1 MLLALACA
9 TVGVVTYLAVQ
20 NSLARELDSNLQ
32 TATGLAYDCRH
43 PNGDDGASGQPG
55 SADSDDARGASPTVA
70 PSPAGANP
78 TPGNLS
84 TCQGLAEGTF
94 VAAVGHK
101 QALAS
106 VIGDP
111 SYRLSAADQQTL
123 RGITP
128 SLATH
133 PGSGPGSQYFLPTT
147 RDLSGAGGTF
157 LLTAV
162 SDPDGDGTVYI
173 TGLPLSQL
181 HDLLR
186 DVALAEATVFGAVLL
201 LAGAGGTLWVRF
213 SLRPLRRVAA
223 TASQVAELPLES
235 DQVELPAGVPDTDPA
250 TETGQLGLAFNRM
263 LGHVQTALRRR
274 AASEA
279 RLRRFAADAS
289 HELRTPLSAIRGY
302 AELALRHP
310 GDSPEQ
316 VTHALGRVLS
326 ESTRMS
332 DLVDELLLLA
342 RLDAGRPLASEPVDM
357 TRLVIDATSDAQVAR
372 RDHRWVLELPDDPVL
387 VSGDEHRLHQV
398 LANVLS
404 NAGKHTPDGATV
416 TVRVDDTLPDA
427 GAAPAAQTV
436 RRGTIPPPP
445 RLVVSVTDNGPGIP
459 PDLLP
464 DLFERFTRADTS
476 RSHTTNTSST
486 GLGLAIVDAVVA
498 AHGGAVLVTSRP
510 GLTSFAIALPRL
522 TEPARPSPPAGPS
535 NVTRNGPASPNRRR
549 WPPRLGSLAPPPAQR
564 RWHARYTPYVSRC
577 YPARAEGLDYC
588 AGGFNRS
595 LQRFSVS
602 GGCCG
607 EGRASGGAERGSGAF
622 LGRDPV
628 GAGRGRRRRGGGG
641 GQTRGSSGSGSGRR
655 GGAGGRGGGAGAV
668 AVAGGAG
675 GDRGGPGAGAGAAGA
690 RQAAGAPGVDGEPG
704 DRAEPEPD
712 ARVPGGPGAGARGAA
727 GAVPK
732 PAKLAAAGGCGSGY
746 RPS

>member
-1 MLLALACA
+1 MRVPSPSRALPRTLRGRLIAGLLVLLTVACA

-20 NSLARELDSNLQ
+20 NSLARELSNNLQ
-32 TATGLAYDCRH
+32 TATGLAYDCFH
-43 PNGDDGASGQPG
+43 PNGGDGTTGRSDPD
-55 SADSDDARGASPTVA
+55 ADGPSPTAA

-78 TPGNLS
+78 IPGNLS
-84 TCQGLAEGTF
+84 MCQGLGEGTF
-94 VAAVGHK
+94 VALVGHK
-101 QALAS
+101 QAIAK
-106 VIGDP
+106 VIGDT
-111 SYRLSAADQQTL
+111 SYRLSAADERTL
-123 RGITP
+123 RGIP
-128 SLATH
+128 PEQAAH
-133 PGSGPGSQYFLPTT
+133 PGSAPGSQDFRTT
-147 RDLSGAGGTF
+147 TGDLSGAGGTF

-186 DVALAEATVFGAVLL
+186 DVAVAETAVFGAVLL

-223 TASQVAELPLES
+223 TASQVADLPLES
-235 DQVELPAGVPDTDPA
+235 DEVELPAGVPDTDPA
-250 TETGQLGLAFNRM
+250 TETGQVGLAFNRM
-263 LGHVQTALRRR
+263 LGHVQIALRRR

-302 AELALRHP
+302 AELALRRP

-332 DLVDELLLLA
+332 VLVDELLLLA

-372 RDHRWVLELPDDPVL
+372 PRHRWVLELPDDPVL

-398 LANVLS
+398 LANILS

-416 TVRVDDTLPDA
+416 TVRIGDALPDVEA
-427 GAAPAAQTV
+427 GPAAQSV
-436 RRGTIPPPP
+436 RRGDLPPPP

-476 RSHTTNTSST
+476 RSHPANASST

-522 TEPARPSPPAGPS
+522 IEPAPPQPPA
-535 NVTRNGPASPNRRR
+535 T
-549 WPPRLGSLAPPPAQR
+549 PAQHR
-564 RWHARYTPYVSRC
+564 RPL
-577 YPARAEGLDYC
+577 PAR
-588 AGGFNRS
+588 
-595 LQRFSVS
+595 
-602 GGCCG
+602 
-607 EGRASGGAERGSGAF
+607 
-622 LGRDPV
+622 
-628 GAGRGRRRRGGGG
+628 
-641 GQTRGSSGSGSGRR
+641 
-655 GGAGGRGGGAGAV
+655 
-668 AVAGGAG
+668 
-675 GDRGGPGAGAGAAGA
+675 
-690 RQAAGAPGVDGEPG
+690 
-704 DRAEPEPD
+704 
-712 ARVPGGPGAGARGAA
+712 
-727 GAVPK
+727 K
-732 PAKLAAAGGCGSGY
+732 P
-746 RPS
+746 